1 MITDMLQ
8 KLLPPKPLRIP
19 HPTPPNRIHTSCPGV
34 DECGILI
41 IIFIYKTKT
50 RITSFQELYFIKVTY
65 AMKTIKGD
73 I

>member
-8 KLLPPKPLRIP
+8 KLLPPKPLGLL
-19 HPTPPNRIHTSCPGV
+19 TPPNRIHTSCPGV
-34 DECGILI
+34 DECGIL

>member
-8 KLLPPKPLRIP
+8 KLLPPKPLRTS
-19 HPTPPNRIHTSCPGV
+19 HPIPPNRIHTSCPGV
-34 DECGILI
+34 DECGIL